1 MRYGTLPLLLL
12 ALASLNAC
20 ENTELDA
27 PRSERCPA
35 ALGSESGADLVLNAG
50 GPCAASLKLTLRV
63 ATGEPTAPT
72 WTPAD
77 ASGLEVE
84 GAWTLDGDA
93 AVRTVRL
100 RNAAATDVTV
110 VGLEWSSGAD
120 GLGMP
125 ADRLLNNGYQSWS
138 YSGFRPIPA
147 TVTEALGT
155 AEPGGDDES
164 TTDDR
169 HGVAWWWTAVSD
181 GRGRG
186 LVAGADTAKVFKS
199 FIAVDGA
206 EQKRVRIVFGMNGD
220 SLRLTPGAAIDL
232 DGLYL
237 RFGNLEAG
245 LRAYAAHV
253 AARNGAAPG
262 APLGGWGSWNVYYDK
277 PTAELLRQDM
287 AWAKKHLAPAGLTD
301 FLLDDGYEPFWGE
314 WFAKPEFGAALDDLN
329 AEQTKYGLTPA
340 VWLAPFYVDTKS
352 ALVTDHP
359 DWFVR
364 NEDGS
369 LRTYDNISAI
379 HAVLDVTNPGAVA
392 HVRQSLANYRAWGY
406 KTIKID
412 FLFGGAVPGVRQR
425 HLTSMQSYAAWMKV
439 VREAAGDMHVIGC
452 GAPLLPSVGWVDSM
466 RTGPDIAF
474 SVFPDPRYAFIQMQA
489 RNTATRWF
497 TDAWWAIDPDVILLR
512 GRRITDLEAWMA
524 VVSGALT
531 GGNYLLGDGR
541 QSSALRQ
548 AMALDPEIL
557 ALRDGVAAVP
567 VDLDTGVDER
577 MVATP
582 IADLEGKSHVPHLWK
597 KRDADGRTWLAAFAW
612 NDMRYAA
619 EVNFPPGAVEIV
631 PPAAAGETAAL
642 RGVAPGARRIAVEP
656 HGVRLFRW

>member
-1 MRYGTLPLLLL
+1 MRTTLLPLLVL
-12 ALASLNAC
+12 ALVSSAC
-20 ENTELDA
+20 DSNNDA
-27 PRSERCPA
+27 TPRAERCPA
-35 ALGSESGADLVLNAG
+35 ALGDETGADLALTAG
-50 GPCAASLKLTLRV
+50 GPCAASLRLNVRI
-63 ATGEPTAPT
+63 ATGDPDAPT
-72 WTPAD
+72 WSAVD
-77 ASGLEVE
+77 ASDVALAGE
-84 GAWTLDGDA
+84 WTLVDDA

-100 RNAAATDVTV
+100 HNTADTDVTV

-120 GLGMP
+120 GLGFA

-155 AEPGGDDES
+155 AEAGGDDES

-169 HGVAWWWTAVSD
+169 HGVAWWWTALSD

-186 LVAGADTAKVFKS
+186 LVAGAATAKIFKTV
-199 FIAVDGA
+199 IAADGNGA
-206 EQKRVRIVFGMNGD
+206 QKRLRIVTGMNGD
-220 SLRLTPGAAIDL
+220 SLRLAPGATVDL
-232 DGLYL
+232 DSLYV

-245 LRAYAAHV
+245 LRDYAEHV
-253 AARNGAAPG
+253 AARNKATPG

-277 PTAELLRQDM
+277 PTAGLLRQDM
-287 AWAKKHLAPAGLTD
+287 TWAKKNLIGAGLTD
-301 FLLDDGYEPFWGE
+301 FLLDDGYEPHWGE
-314 WFAKPEFGAALDDLN
+314 WYAKPEFGAALDDLN
-329 AEQTKYGLTPA
+329 AEQAGLGLRPA
-340 VWLAPFYVDTKS
+340 VWLAPFYVDETS
-352 ALVTDHP
+352 AIVAAHP
-359 DWFVR
+359 DWFVH
-364 NEDGS
+364 NQDGS
-369 LRTYDNISAI
+369 LRTYDNISAR
-379 HAVLDVTNPGAVA
+379 HAVLDVSHPGAVA
-392 HVRQSLANYRAWGY
+392 HVREALANYRAWGY

-425 HLTSMQSYAAWMKV
+425 HMTSMQGYAAWMKV
-439 VREAAGDMHVIGC
+439 VREAAGDMHIIGC
-452 GAPLLPSVGWVDSM
+452 GAPLLPSVGWVNSM

-497 TDAWWAIDPDVILLR
+497 TDRWWAIDPDVILLR
-512 GRRITDLEAWMA
+512 GTRITDGEAWMA

-541 QSSALRQ
+541 QSTPLRQ

-557 ALRDGVAAVP
+557 SLRDGIAAVP
-567 VDLDTGVDER
+567 VDLDTGMDER
-577 MVATP
+577 MVSTP
-582 IADLEGKSHVPHLWK
+582 VADLVGKSHVPHFWQK
-597 KRDADGRTWLAAFAW
+597 TGADGRTWLAVFAW
-612 NDMRYAA
+612 NETRYAP

-642 RGVAPGARRIAVEP
+642 RGIAAGARRIAVEP